1 MSCIACF
8 IDNNNQKKLKKNC
21 FGLDRF
27 ELKLKKYKESFLD
40 EIKKLNS
47 ISECDCEFKNNNSNY
62 VKWTDSFLEETL
74 NNISVIE
81 DTFNDIITIYI
92 SYISENTKTAT
103 DKIWSFLQKNDLL
116 NETESGFT
124 YSTIY
129 FRARINDNTF
139 DKSDINNFLHIPF
152 NKRGLVGNQR
162 FSISGQPMMYLGK
175 SIYGIEKE
183 LSTPINNLAIS
194 AFIPYFKD
202 FYSKKYFT
210 IKNTLFD
217 TIAKTLPWIIAK
229 DHDIDYYDSLL
240 TPNRNSIEKD
250 LKKSIFSQ
258 ILTFPV
264 ENKGSFIPEY
274 VLPQMTTT
282 ALLENNFGGIVF
294 PSTKNFLAM
303 ESHNIRSDH
312 ESNFTVFVNYSQNNY
327 YDKAI
332 LKNLLHF
339 TFDGN
344 EKLNYSVNEILDKFE
359 AVFELNRKSE
369 NDYFVS
375 PLINLKLQIEY
386 MENSKIEGVKYYET
400 QYGKIELEFYSKVAN
415 LYLRKIIK

>member
-27 ELKLKKYKESFLD
+27 ELKLKKYKESFL
-40 EIKKLNS
+40 ENIKKLKS
-47 ISECDCEFKNNNSNY
+47 ISECDCEFRNNNSEY
-62 VKWTDSFLEETL
+62 VQWTDSFLEETL

-81 DTFNDIITIYI
+81 DTFDDIISIYI
-92 SYISENTKTAT
+92 SYISENTKIAT
-103 DKIWSFLQKNDLL
+103 DKIWSFLQQNDLL

-129 FRARINDNTF
+129 FRARIYDKTF
-139 DKSDINNFLHIPF
+139 NKSDINNFLHIPF

-162 FSISGQPMMYLGK
+162 FSVSGQPMLYLGK
-175 SIYGIEKE
+175 SIYGIKKE

-194 AFIPYFKD
+194 AFIPYYKD

-217 TIAKTLPWIIAK
+217 TIAKTLPEIAK
-229 DHDIDYYDSLL
+229 DHEIDYDDSFL
-240 TPNRNSIEKD
+240 TPNRNSIKKD
-250 LKKSIFSQ
+250 IKKSIFSQ

-264 ENKGSFIPEY
+264 EKKSSFISEY

-282 ALLENNFGGIVF
+282 ALLENNFNGIVF
-294 PSTKNFLAM
+294 PSTKDFSELKNY
-303 ESHNIRSDH
+303 NIRSDH
-312 ESNFTVFVNYSQNNY
+312 ESNFAIFVNYSESNQ
-327 YDKAI
+327 YDDEL

-339 TFDGN
+339 T
-344 EKLNYSVNEILDKFE
+344 LNGKEEFNHSVYEILNKFE
-359 AVFELNRKSE
+359 LVFELNRKS
-369 NDYFVS
+369 NYHNFIA
-375 PLINLKLQIEY
+375 PLISLRLQVEY
-386 MENSKIEGVKYYET
+386 LEKSKIDGIEYYET
-400 QYGKIELEFYSKVAN
+400 SYGKIELEFYSKVADF
-415 LYLRKIIK
+415 YLSIIK

>member
-8 IDNNNQKKLKKNC
+8 IDNNNQKKLKKKC

-27 ELKLKKYKESFLD
+27 ELKLKKYKELFLED
-40 EIKKLNS
+40 IKKLKSVS
-47 ISECDCEFKNNNSNY
+47 ICDCQFRNNNSQY
-62 VKWTDSFLEETL
+62 VQWTDSFLEETL
-74 NNISVIE
+74 NNINTIE
-81 DTFNDIITIYI
+81 DTFNDIIAIYI

-116 NETESGFT
+116 DETESGFT

-129 FRARINDNTF
+129 FRARIDDNSF
-139 DKSDINNFLHIPF
+139 NKNDINNFLHIPF

-162 FSISGQPMMYLGK
+162 FSISGQPMLYLGK
-175 SIYGIEKE
+175 SIYSLERE
-183 LSTPINNLAIS
+183 LSTPINKLAIS
-194 AFIPYFKD
+194 AFIPYYKD

-217 TIAKTLPWIIAK
+217 TIAKTLPWIAE
-229 DHDIDYYDSLL
+229 DHEIDYYDSFL

-250 LKKSIFSQ
+250 LKKSILSQ

-282 ALLENNFGGIVF
+282 SLLENNFGGIVF
-294 PSTKNFLAM
+294 PSTKDFSQWEAYNM
-303 ESHNIRSDH
+303 RSDH
-312 ESNFTVFVNYSQNNY
+312 ESNFAIFVDYSQNNN

-339 TFDGN
+339 TFNGK
-344 EKLNYSVNEILDKFE
+344 ERLNYSTKEVLDKFE
-359 AVFELNRKSE
+359 TVFELNRKSE
-369 NDYFVS
+369 NNYFVS
-375 PLINLKLQIEY
+375 PLISLKLQIEY
-386 MENSKIEGVKYYET
+386 LENSEINNVKYYET
-400 QYGKIELEFYSKVAN
+400 QYGKIELEFYSKVAD
-415 LYLRKIIK
+415 LYTSIIN